1 MADNLQHLSLSDEEN
16 QALEVVPLVDTS
28 SFFYNLCF
36 VDSFCDLLLHHK
48 KESLTPQWGLE
59 LKAIQCRY
67 QRPTS
72 CWLRFENLSLHSQAP
87 ASSGTSSFQNQLPSQ
102 VFLNSFLGALATDG
116 ENDFSAGSMET
127 DCNGDKQD
135 AGEND
140 PLYKPDDGKKRQ
152 RVVSTGIVSDTMDS
166 RFTGFYGCPES
177 GRRRTSWNL
186 LRALA
191 DRSQLPW
198 LCSGDYNDIADPL
211 EKGGG
216 PLRCISLIN
225 GFRNALT
232 DANLN
237 DIQAVGSFLSYTY
250 REGTDQCSKERLDR
264 ACSNATWDARFP
276 DAISSNLVA
285 PVFDH
290 TPLLIETVGTQVR
303 EANRRFRFDNSWL
316 EDDELGEVVLTSWAV
331 RQLKD
336 VWNQILAEE
345 DIRLRQQAKQFWFR
359 HGDRNSKYF
368 HNSIKARRRC
378 NRIQQ
383 IVTSDGSLSSN
394 VGTIH
399 DAFLQYF
406 SGLFSNSPTDFA
418 ELLPLVQPRIGAK
431 DNVELL
437 ADFTD
442 EEFRSALFQMDPNKA
457 PGLDGL
463 NPAFFQKYWPIIGVD
478 VCNICR
484 LWLAQALANRLKRVL
499 HKIISPNQSAF
510 IPGRLITDNFIV
522 AFEIMHGLKL
532 QNRGSV
538 GSCALKI
545 DIAKAYDR
553 VEWSYLFA
561 MLSALGFS
569 DTWVGWMRMCFSNM
583 SYYIVVNGAE
593 IGPVVPSRG
602 LRQRDPISPYL
613 FLIVAEGLS
622 LLIQDSE
629 NRGLLH
635 GCCAKVGC
643 PPVSHLFFADDSLLF
658 FDGTVEEAIRIKQI
672 LGFYEKTSGQAVN
685 FDKSGIMFSPCVC
698 EENRL
703 IISGILDVHLSLD
716 SGNYLGLPSLIGRSK
731 KQIFSFLRDRIW
743 KRISSWSN
751 HFLSHAGREVLIKS
765 VLQAIP
771 TYCMNVFLLPI
782 STCRQLYVM
791 MNKFWWGGCR
801 EDGRGMNWLSWDR
814 MCGRK
819 SEGGMGFRD
828 LASFNT
834 ALLGKQGWRLLV
846 DTNSLLYR
854 VLKAKY
860 FLNGDFLS
868 ARLGS
873 NYSFVWKSILSSQQ
887 VLQREVR
894 WRIGDGKQVFVVN
907 CPWILRDIGFMPLD
921 EPMFVP
927 EAMRVCDL
935 FVEGE
940 LRWDVEKL
948 MNIFSVADMRAI
960 LTIPLPLFPKPDKLI
975 WHLHKKGVYPVKS
988 AYFCDLELSGRT
1000 GVLGY
1005 NDGWNRLWSLDVP
1018 PKVHNFLWRACRGVL
1033 PTRNILLRRGIHV
1046 PAACLFCD
1054 HDESISHVFLHCPMA
1069 VEERTTRMTIH
1080 AWKLWH
1086 ARNDRLW
1093 VNKVLSPSEVHH
1105 AASSYF
1111 NDYVA
1116 SLVAR
1121 PRTLSHPSVPRVL
1134 PLIEATTLKVDWIAF
1149 IDCAVFVS
1157 ADLFGFAAVFEDL
1170 EGFFSIAISGFY
1182 EGGGQ
1187 HVIAEPLVL
1196 RQCLSYARDCFLQV
1210 GCIFTDNQS
1219 LALAIRSPL
1228 DDFSEFGL
1236 VVSDCKDVMRS
1247 HGKIHVRWVRRS
1259 ENKATHLLARESIHH
1274 GRFKIW
1280 IDIPDC
1286 LLDYYSTR

>member
-1 MADNLQHLSLSDEEN
+1 MRIICWNCRGVGNPQAVNAMVDIIQYYKPSILFLMETKANGVRMEQIKSLLRFSHCFFVDCVGIGGALSLMWKDDVKLAITGYCSNFIDSTIGDGSD
-16 QALEVVPLVDTS
+16 
-28 SFFYNLCF
+28 
-36 VDSFCDLLLHHK
+36 
-48 KESLTPQWGLE
+48 
-59 LKAIQCRY
+59 
-67 QRPTS
+67 
-72 CWLRFENLSLHSQAP
+72 CW
-87 ASSGTSSFQNQLPSQ
+87 
-102 VFLNSFLGALATDG
+102 
-116 ENDFSAGSMET
+116 
-127 DCNGDKQD
+127 
-135 AGEND
+135 
-140 PLYKPDDGKKRQ
+140 
-152 RVVSTGIVSDTMDS
+152 
-166 RFTGFYGCPES
+166 RFTGFYGCPDPES

-211 EKGGG
+211 EKVGG
-216 PLRCISLIN
+216 PLHCISLIN
-225 GFRNALT
+225 GFRNALA

-237 DIQAVGSFLSYTY
+237 DIQSVGSFLSYTY
-250 REGTDQCSKERLDR
+250 REGTVQCSKERLDR
-264 ACSNATWDARFP
+264 ACSNATWDAHFP

-285 PVFDH
+285 YPGITASVSNH
-290 TPLLIETVGTQVR
+290 TPLLIETVGTQ
-303 EANRRFRFDNSWL
+303 
-316 EDDELGEVVLTSWAV
+316 
-331 RQLKD
+331 
-336 VWNQILAEE
+336 
-345 DIRLRQQAKQFWFR
+345 
-359 HGDRNSKYF
+359 
-368 HNSIKARRRC
+368 
-378 NRIQQ
+378 
-383 IVTSDGSLSSN
+383 
-394 VGTIH
+394 

-418 ELLPLVQPRIGAK
+418 ELLPLVQPRIGAE

-442 EEFRSALFQMDPNKA
+442 EEFHSALFQMDPNKA

-463 NPAFFQKYWPIIGVD
+463 NLAFFQKYWPIIGVD
-478 VCNICR
+478 VCNIYR
-484 LWLAQALANRLKRVL
+484 LWLAQGNIPSEISSALIVLILKCVNPVDVKDFRPIALCNVIYKILSKALANRLKRT
-499 HKIISPNQSAF
+499 NY
-510 IPGRLITDNFIV
+510 DNFIV
-522 AFEIMHGLKL
+522 AFETMHGLKL

-569 DTWVGWMRMCFSNM
+569 DTWVGWMHMCFSNM
-583 SYYIVVNGAE
+583 SYYIAVNGAE
-593 IGPVVPSRG
+593 IGPVVPSR
-602 LRQRDPISPYL
+602 
-613 FLIVAEGLS
+613 GLS

-643 PPVSHLFFADDSLLF
+643 PPVSHIFFTDDSLLF
-658 FDGTVEEAIRIKQI
+658 FDGTVGEAIRIKQI
-672 LGFYEKTSGQAVN
+672 LGVYKKASGQAVN
-685 FDKSGIMFSPCVC
+685 FDKSGIMFSPCVS

-703 IISGILDVHLSLD
+703 TISGILDVHLPLG
-716 SGNYLGLPSLIGRSK
+716 SGNYLG
-731 KQIFSFLRDRIW
+731 DRIW

-751 HFLSHAGREVLIKS
+751 RFLSRAGREVLIKF

-771 TYCMNVFLLPI
+771 TYCMNVFLLPVF
-782 STCRQLYVM
+782 TCRQLHVM

-819 SEGGMGFRD
+819 SEGGMGFWD

-860 FLNGDFLS
+860 FPNGNFLS

-887 VLQREVR
+887 VLQR
-894 WRIGDGKQVFVVN
+894 GVFVVN
-907 CPWILRDIGFMPLD
+907 CHWIPRDIGFMPLD
-921 EPMFVP
+921 ESIFVP

-940 LRWDVEKL
+940 LHWDVEKL
-948 MNIFSVADMRAI
+948 MNIFSVVDMRAI

-975 WHLHKKGVYPVKS
+975 WHLHKKGVYSVKS
-988 AYFCDLELSGRT
+988 AYFCALELSGRT
-1000 GVLGY
+1000 GLLGY
-1005 NDGWNRLWSLDVP
+1005 NDGWNRLWSLD
-1018 PKVHNFLWRACRGVL
+1018 RACRGVL
-1033 PTRNILLRRGIHV
+1033 PTRDILLRRLWRLVGFSTAVDFPIFMDFFIHIYNT
-1046 PAACLFCD
+1046 F
-1054 HDESISHVFLHCPMA
+1054 SR
-1069 VEERTTRMTIH
+1069 ERTARMAIH

-1086 ARNDRLW
+1086 ARNERLW

-1134 PLIEATTLKVDWIAF
+1134 LLVEATTLEVDWIAF
-1149 IDCAVFVS
+1149 IDCAVFAS

-1170 EGFFSIAISGFY
+1170 EGFFFIAISGFY

-1187 HVIAEPLVL
+1187 PA
-1196 RQCLSYARDCFLQV
+1196 

-1219 LALAIRSPL
+1219 LTLAIRSPL

-1236 VVSDCKDVMRS
+1236 VVSDCKDAMRS
-1247 HGKIHVRWVRRS
+1247 HGNIHVRWIRRS
-1259 ENKATHLLARESIHH
+1259 ENRAAHLLARESIHH

-1280 IDIPDC
+1280 INIPDC

>member
-1 MADNLQHLSLSDEEN
+1 MRIICWNCRGVGNPQAVNAMVDIVQYYKPSILFLMETKANGVRMEQIKSLLRFSHCFSVDCVGIGGGLSLMWKDDVKLAITGYCSNFIDSTIGDGSD
-16 QALEVVPLVDTS
+16 
-28 SFFYNLCF
+28 
-36 VDSFCDLLLHHK
+36 
-48 KESLTPQWGLE
+48 
-59 LKAIQCRY
+59 
-67 QRPTS
+67 
-72 CWLRFENLSLHSQAP
+72 CW
-87 ASSGTSSFQNQLPSQ
+87 
-102 VFLNSFLGALATDG
+102 
-116 ENDFSAGSMET
+116 
-127 DCNGDKQD
+127 
-135 AGEND
+135 
-140 PLYKPDDGKKRQ
+140 
-152 RVVSTGIVSDTMDS
+152 

-191 DRSQLPW
+191 NRSQLPW

-211 EKGGG
+211 EK
-216 PLRCISLIN
+216 
-225 GFRNALT
+225 
-232 DANLN
+232 
-237 DIQAVGSFLSYTY
+237 AVGSFLSYTY

-285 PVFDH
+285 PVSDH

-303 EANRRFRFDNSWL
+303 EANRRFHFDNSWL
-316 EDDELGEVVLTSWAV
+316 EDDELGEVVLTSWQQGLGLDFIQHKDQLVKHVQYWGKNINRMCWLQKERIKKRLGECSESLDTRAV

-336 VWNQILAEE
+336 VWNQILAKE

-368 HNSIKARRRC
+368 HNSIKTRRRC

-383 IVTSDGSLSSN
+383 IVTSDGSLSSD
-394 VGTIH
+394 V
-399 DAFLQYF
+399 
-406 SGLFSNSPTDFA
+406 
-418 ELLPLVQPRIGAK
+418 ELLPLVQPRIGAE

-442 EEFRSALFQMDPNKA
+442 EEFCSAFFQMDPNKA

-484 LWLAQALANRLKRVL
+484 LWLAQGTIPSEISSALIVLIPKCVNLVDVKDFRPIALCNVIYKILSKALANRLKRVL
-499 HKIISPNQSAF
+499 HKIILPNQSAF

-522 AFEIMHGLKL
+522 AFETMHGLKL

-583 SYYIVVNGAE
+583 SYYIVVNGVE
-593 IGPVVPSRG
+593 IGPV
-602 LRQRDPISPYL
+602 
-613 FLIVAEGLS
+613 
-622 LLIQDSE
+622 DSE

-672 LGFYEKTSGQAVN
+672 LGVYEKALGQAVN
-685 FDKSGIMFSPCVC
+685 FDKS
-698 EENRL
+698 
-703 IISGILDVHLSLD
+703 
-716 SGNYLGLPSLIGRSK
+716 
-731 KQIFSFLRDRIW
+731 
-743 KRISSWSN
+743 
-751 HFLSHAGREVLIKS
+751 GREVLIKS

-771 TYCMNVFLLPI
+771 TYCMNVFLLPV
-782 STCRQLYVM
+782 STCRQLQVM
-791 MNKFWWGGCR
+791 MNKFWWGGCC

-819 SEGGMGFRD
+819 LEGGMDFRD

-834 ALLGKQGWRLLV
+834 ALLGKQCWRLLV

-860 FLNGDFLS
+860 FPNGDFLS

-887 VLQREVR
+887 VLQHGVR

-907 CPWILRDIGFMPLD
+907 CRWIPQDIGFMTLD
-921 EPMFVP
+921 ESIFVP

-940 LRWDVEKL
+940 LRWDVDKL

-975 WHLHKKGVYPVKS
+975 WHLHKKDVYSVKS
-988 AYFCDLELSGRT
+988 AYFYALELSGKT
-1000 GVLGY
+1000 SVLGY

-1018 PKVHNFLWRACRGVL
+1018 PKVRDFLWRACRGVL
-1033 PTRNILLRRGIHV
+1033 PTRDILLRRGIHV

-1069 VEERTTRMTIH
+1069 VELWRLAGFSTTVDFPIFMDFFIHIYNTFGRERTARMAIH

-1086 ARNDRLW
+1086 TRNERLW

-1111 NDYVA
+1111 TDYVA

-1121 PRTLSHPSVPRVL
+1121 PRTL
-1134 PLIEATTLKVDWIAF
+1134 A
-1149 IDCAVFVS
+1149 S

-1187 HVIAEPLVL
+1187 PVIAETLVL
-1196 RQCLSYARDCFLQV
+1196 RQCISYARDYFLQA

-1219 LALAIRSPL
+1219 LALAIRSTL
-1228 DDFSEFGL
+1228 DDFSEFGS
-1236 VVSDCKDVMRS
+1236 VVSDCNDAMRS
-1247 HGKIHVRWVRRS
+1247 QKI
-1259 ENKATHLLARESIHH
+1259 EPPI
-1274 GRFKIW
+1274 
-1280 IDIPDC
+1280 
-1286 LLDYYSTR
+1286 Y